1 MSLKI
6 INTSDGSHTIYNSE
20 LNETYHSIHGSIN
33 ESMHVYIEEGLNY
46 FQKKASKKMY
56 KILWYTF
63 NPFIFMHILLVF
75 LKWSKIKIVTKFLS

>member
-56 KILWYTF
+56 KIFEVGFGTGLNFVLSYT
-63 NPFIFMHILLVF
+63 
-75 LKWSKIKIVTKFLS
+75 